1 MTKTNDN
8 EIKDSI
14 IKNRPNITQ
23 SSLKTYMSN
32 IRNVSKTINKPL
44 NTINDI
50 VDNHKDIF
58 DSLIESNINNR
69 KTKLSSMIV
78 AIDSKH
84 NNTKDIDNILEMYR
98 KKFKEDKEV
107 TDKKESNQELTESQ
121 KKNFIPWKEVET
133 IYKNL
138 KSEAEGL
145 FKLERI
151 NQAQF
156 KKLQEYVLLS
166 LYVLIPPR
174 RSLDYASFKIR
185 NVDKDK
191 DNFMTMIKRK
201 PHLVFNQYKNSS
213 RIGKQEVSIPT
224 TLKTILTK
232 WISKNPYDY
241 LIVNSLGKP
250 ITQSKINSILN
261 GIFGKNIGSSL
272 LRHIYLTDKY
282 GKVHLAD
289 LEKDTKA
296 MGNSDI
302 RRSLTYVGREEA
314 KKE

>member
-232 WISKNPYDY
+232 WNSKNPYDY

>member
-1 MTKTNDN
+1 MTKSNDI

-14 IKNRPNITQ
+14 LKNRPNITQ

-32 IRNVSKTINKPL
+32 IRNISKKINKSL
-44 NTINDI
+44 NSINDI
-50 VDNHKDIF
+50 IINHKEILDTLK
-58 DSLIESNINNR
+58 DSNINDR
-69 KTKLSSMIV
+69 KTKLSSIIV

-84 NNTKDIDNILEMYR
+84 NNTKDIDDILVTYR
-98 KKFKEDKEV
+98 SKVKEDKEA
-107 TDKKESNQELTESQ
+107 TDKRESNQELTDSQ

-138 KSEAEGL
+138 KSESEGL

-151 NQAQF
+151 NQSQF

-174 RSLDYASFKIR
+174 RSLDYAAFKIR
-185 NVDKDK
+185 NIDKEK
-191 DNFMTMIKRK
+191 DNYMTTIKRK
-201 PHLVFNQYKNSS
+201 PNLVFNQYKNSS
-213 RIGKQEVSIPT
+213 RIGEQKVEIPT
-224 TLKTILTK
+224 GLKTILTK

-261 GIFGKNIGSSL
+261 SIFGKNIGSSL

-282 GKVHLAD
+282 GKVHLSE
-289 LEKDTKA
+289 LEKDTTA

-314 KKE
+314 NKK

>member
-32 IRNVSKTINKPL
+32 IRNVSKRINKPL
-44 NTINDI
+44 NSINDI

-58 DSLIESNINNR
+58 DSLKDSNINDR
-69 KTKLSSMIV
+69 KTKLSSIIV

-84 NNTKDIDNILEMYR
+84 NNTKDIDNVLEMYR
-98 KKFKEDKEV
+98 KKVKEDKDS
-107 TDKKESNQELTESQ
+107 TDKRESNQELTESQ
-121 KKNFIPWKEVET
+121 KKNFIPWKDVET

-174 RSLDYASFKIR
+174 RSLDYAAFKIR
-185 NVDKDK
+185 NVDKEK
-191 DNFMTMIKRK
+191 DNYMIMIKRK

-250 ITQSKINSILN
+250 ITQSKINDILN

-282 GKVHLAD
+282 GKVHLSD
-289 LEKDTKA
+289 LEKDTMA

-314 KKE
+314 KKN